1 MNEVRVSGS
10 GERYVVAGELSFA
23 TVTARVAAPAFGAHT
38 LTLDLR
44 EVTKADSAGLA
55 LLLDWQRRAQAAGG
69 RLVLASAPERLQSL
83 IRVYGLTDILP
94 I

>member
-1 MNEVRVSGS
+1 MNEVRISGS
-10 GERYVVAGELSFA
+10 GERYAVAGELSFA
-23 TVTARVAAPAFGAHT
+23 TVTASVPAPTFGAHT

-69 RLVLASAPERLQSL
+69 RLVLADAPERLQSL
-83 IRVYGLTDILP
+83 IRVYGLTEILAV
-94 I
+94 